1 MMARNVKAKKIFALL
16 GYSSVGKDTILKQV
30 LKDMDDVKPIISTT
44 TRPMRKGETEGIEY
58 YFIDDTEFFRRGT
71 DFVEQ
76 RIYHTKVK
84 ENGVEKDAT
93 WRYGI
98 ERIELEKDDYL
109 IVIVDSVGYKEL
121 KNYVG
126 NNKIVPIF
134 ISASQEELKAR
145 ALARGDLEAEVDRRL
160 KDDYERF
167 MDFRVRTVYH
177 EVKNTN
183 GRLEEA
189 IKEVENI
196 ITKHINEVKEIKCKT
211 KRKK

>member
-1 MMARNVKAKKIFALL
+1 MSRNVKAKKIFALL

-44 TRPMRKGETEGIEY
+44 TRPMRKGETEGVEY

-84 ENGVEKDAT
+84 ENGVEKNAT

-98 ERIELEKDDYL
+98 ERMELEKDDYL

-134 ISASQEELKAR
+134 ISAPQEELKAR

-196 ITKHINEVKEIKCKT
+196 ITKHINEVKEIKCKM

>member
-1 MMARNVKAKKIFALL
+1 MSRNVKAKKIFALL

-44 TRPMRKGETEGIEY
+44 TRPMRKGEIEGVEY

-98 ERIELEKDDYL
+98 ERAELEKDDYL

-134 ISASQEELKAR
+134 ISAPQEELKAR

>member
-1 MMARNVKAKKIFALL
+1 MSRNVKAKKIFALL
-16 GYSSVGKDTILKQV
+16 GYMGVGKDTILKQV

-44 TRPMRKGETEGIEY
+44 TRPMRKGETEGVEY

-84 ENGVEKDAT
+84 ENGVEKEAT

-98 ERIELEKDDYL
+98 ERAELEKDDYL

-126 NNKIVPIF
+126 NGRIVPIF
-134 ISASQEELKAR
+134 ISAPQEELRTR

-177 EVKNTN
+177 EVKNGE

-196 ITKHINEVKEIKCKT
+196 ITKHINEVKEIKCKM

>member
-1 MMARNVKAKKIFALL
+1 MSRNVRAKKIFALL

-30 LKDMDDVKPIISTT
+30 LKDIDDVKPIISTT
-44 TRPMRKGETEGIEY
+44 TRPMRKGETEGVEY

-84 ENGVEKDAT
+84 ENGVEKEAT

-98 ERIELEKDDYL
+98 ERAELEKDDYL

-134 ISASQEELKAR
+134 ISAPQEELKAR

-189 IKEVENI
+189 IKEVEGI
-196 ITKHINEVKEIKCKT
+196 ITKHINEVKEVKCKA

>member
-1 MMARNVKAKKIFALL
+1 MSRNVKAKKIFALL

-44 TRPMRKGETEGIEY
+44 TRPMRKGETEGVEY

-84 ENGVEKDAT
+84 ENGVEKEAT

-98 ERIELEKDDYL
+98 ERAELEKDDYL

-134 ISASQEELKAR
+134 ISAPQEELKAR

>member
-1 MMARNVKAKKIFALL
+1 MSRITRVKKLFCLL

-30 LKDMDDVKPIISTT
+30 LKDIDDVKPIISTT
-44 TRPMRKGETEGIEY
+44 TRPMRKGETEGVEY
-58 YFIDDTEFFRRGT
+58 YFIDDKTFMEKGT

-98 ERIELEKDDYL
+98 ERAELEKDDYL

-126 NNKIVPIF
+126 NGKIVPIF
-134 ISASQEELKAR
+134 ISAPQEELKAR
-145 ALARGDLEAEVDRRL
+145 ALARGDLEAEIDRRL

>member
-1 MMARNVKAKKIFALL
+1 MSRNVKAKKIFALL
-16 GYSSVGKDTILKQV
+16 GYMGVGKDTILKQV

-44 TRPMRKGETEGIEY
+44 TRPMRKGETEGVEY

-84 ENGVEKDAT
+84 ENGVEKNAT

-98 ERIELEKDDYL
+98 ERMELEKDDYL

-134 ISASQEELKAR
+134 ISAPQEELKAR

-177 EVKNTN
+177 EVKNGE

>member
-1 MMARNVKAKKIFALL
+1 MSRNVKAKKIFALL

-44 TRPMRKGETEGIEY
+44 TRPMRKGETEGVEY

-98 ERIELEKDDYL
+98 ERMELEKDDYL

-134 ISASQEELKAR
+134 ISAPQEELKAR

-189 IKEVENI
+189 IKEVEGI

>member
-1 MMARNVKAKKIFALL
+1 MSRNVKAKKIFALL
-16 GYSSVGKDTILKQV
+16 GYMGVGKDTILKQV

-44 TRPMRKGETEGIEY
+44 TRPMRKGETEGVEY

-98 ERIELEKDDYL
+98 ERMELEKDDYL

-126 NNKIVPIF
+126 NGKIVPIF
-134 ISASQEELKAR
+134 ISAPQEELKAR

-177 EVKNTN
+177 EVKNGE

-196 ITKHINEVKEIKCKT
+196 ITKHINEVKEIKCKM

>member
-1 MMARNVKAKKIFALL
+1 MSRNVKAKKIFALL
-16 GYSSVGKDTILKQV
+16 GYMGVGKDTILKQV
-30 LKDMDDVKPIISTT
+30 LKDIDDVKPIISTT
-44 TRPMRKGETEGIEY
+44 TRPMRKGETEGVEY

-98 ERIELEKDDYL
+98 ERAELEKDDYL

-126 NNKIVPIF
+126 NGKIVPIF
-134 ISASQEELKAR
+134 ISAPQEELRAR
-145 ALARGDLEAEVDRRL
+145 ALARGDFEAEVDRRL

-189 IKEVENI
+189 IKEVEGI

>member
-1 MMARNVKAKKIFALL
+1 MSRNVRAKKIFALL
-16 GYSSVGKDTILKQV
+16 GYMGVGKDTILKQV

-44 TRPMRKGETEGIEY
+44 TRPMRKGETEGVEY

-98 ERIELEKDDYL
+98 ERMELEKDDYL

-134 ISASQEELKAR
+134 ISAPQEELKAR

-177 EVKNTN
+177 EVKNGE

-189 IKEVENI
+189 IKEVEGI

>member
-1 MMARNVKAKKIFALL
+1 MSRNVKAKKIFALL

-44 TRPMRKGETEGIEY
+44 TRPMRKGETEGVEY
-58 YFIDDTEFFRRGT
+58 YFIDDTEFFRKGT

-98 ERIELEKDDYL
+98 ERMELEKDDYL

-126 NNKIVPIF
+126 NGKIVPIF
-134 ISASQEELKAR
+134 ISAPQEELKAR

-177 EVKNTN
+177 EVKNGE

-196 ITKHINEVKEIKCKT
+196 ITKHINEVKEIKCKRT
-211 KRKK
+211 KKK

>member
-1 MMARNVKAKKIFALL
+1 MSRNVKAKKIFALL

-44 TRPMRKGETEGIEY
+44 TRPMRKGETEGVEY

-84 ENGVEKDAT
+84 ENGIEKNAT

-98 ERIELEKDDYL
+98 ERMELEKDDYL

-134 ISASQEELKAR
+134 ISAPQEELKAR

-177 EVKNTN
+177 EVKNGE

-189 IKEVENI
+189 IKEVEGI

>member
-1 MMARNVKAKKIFALL
+1 MSRNVKAKKIFALL

-44 TRPMRKGETEGIEY
+44 TRPMRKGETEGVEY

-84 ENGVEKDAT
+84 ENGIEKDAT

-98 ERIELEKDDYL
+98 ERMELEKDDYL

-134 ISASQEELKAR
+134 ISAPQEELKAR

-177 EVKNTN
+177 EVKNGE

-189 IKEVENI
+189 IKEVEGI
-196 ITKHINEVKEIKCKT
+196 ITKHINEVKEVKCKA

>member
-1 MMARNVKAKKIFALL
+1 MSRNVKAKKIFALL
-16 GYSSVGKDTILKQV
+16 GYMGVGKDTILKQV
-30 LKDMDDVKPIISTT
+30 LKDIDDVKPIISTT
-44 TRPMRKGETEGIEY
+44 TRPMRKGETEGVEY

-84 ENGVEKDAT
+84 ENGVEKNAT

-98 ERIELEKDDYL
+98 ERMELEKDDYL

-126 NNKIVPIF
+126 NGRIVPIF
-134 ISASQEELKAR
+134 ISAPQEELRTR

-177 EVKNTN
+177 EVKNGE

>member
-1 MMARNVKAKKIFALL
+1 MSRNVKAKKISALL
-16 GYSSVGKDTILKQV
+16 GYSSVGKHTILKKV

-44 TRPMRKGETEGIEY
+44 TRPMRKGETEGVEY

-98 ERIELEKDDYL
+98 ERMELEKDDYL

-134 ISASQEELKAR
+134 ISAPQEELKAR

>member
-1 MMARNVKAKKIFALL
+1 MSRNVKAKKIFALL

-44 TRPMRKGETEGIEY
+44 TRPMRKGETEGVEY

-98 ERIELEKDDYL
+98 ERAELEKDDYL

-126 NNKIVPIF
+126 NGRIVPIF
-134 ISASQEELKAR
+134 ISAPQEELKAR

-177 EVKNTN
+177 EVKNGE

-196 ITKHINEVKEIKCKT
+196 ITKHINEVKEIKCKM

>member
-1 MMARNVKAKKIFALL
+1 MSRNVKAKKIFALL
-16 GYSSVGKDTILKQV
+16 GYMGVGKDTILKQV

-44 TRPMRKGETEGIEY
+44 TRPMRKGETEGVEY

-84 ENGVEKDAT
+84 ENGVEKNAT

-98 ERIELEKDDYL
+98 ERMELEKDDYL
-109 IVIVDSVGYKEL
+109 IVIVDSIGYKEL

-126 NNKIVPIF
+126 NTKIVPIF
-134 ISASQEELKAR
+134 ISAPQEELKAR

-167 MDFRVRTVYH
+167 LPFRIKTVYH
-177 EVKNTN
+177 EVKNGE
-183 GRLEEA
+183 GRLNEA
-189 IKEVENI
+189 VKEVESI
-196 ITKHINEVKEIKCKT
+196 ITKHINEVEEVKCKT

>member
-1 MMARNVKAKKIFALL
+1 MSRNVKAKKIFALL

-44 TRPMRKGETEGIEY
+44 TRPMRKGETEGVEY

-98 ERIELEKDDYL
+98 ERAELEKDDYL

-134 ISASQEELKAR
+134 ISAPQEELKAR
-145 ALARGDLEAEVDRRL
+145 ALARGDLEVEVDRRL

-189 IKEVENI
+189 IKEVEGI

>member
-1 MMARNVKAKKIFALL
+1 MSRNVRAKKIFALL
-16 GYSSVGKDTILKQV
+16 GYMGVGKDTILKQV
-30 LKDMDDVKPIISTT
+30 LKDIDDVKPIISTT

-84 ENGVEKDAT
+84 ENGVEKEAT

-98 ERIELEKDDYL
+98 ERAELEKDDYL

-126 NNKIVPIF
+126 NGRIVPIF
-134 ISASQEELKAR
+134 ISAPQEELRAR

-177 EVKNTN
+177 EVKNGE

>member
-1 MMARNVKAKKIFALL
+1 MSRITRVKKLFCLL

-30 LKDMDDVKPIISTT
+30 LKDIDDVKPIISTT
-44 TRPMRKGETEGIEY
+44 TRPMRKGETEGVEY

-84 ENGVEKDAT
+84 ENGIEKDAT

-98 ERIELEKDDYL
+98 ERTELEKDDYL
-109 IVIVDSVGYKEL
+109 IVIVDSVGYREL
-121 KNYVG
+121 KDYVG
-126 NNKIVPIF
+126 NGRIVPIF
-134 ISASQEELKAR
+134 ISAPQEELKAR

-177 EVKNTN
+177 EVKNGE

-189 IKEVENI
+189 IKEVEGI

>member
-1 MMARNVKAKKIFALL
+1 MSRNVKAKKIFALL
-16 GYSSVGKDTILKQV
+16 GYMGVGKDTILKQV

-44 TRPMRKGETEGIEY
+44 TRPMRKGETEGVEY

-71 DFVEQ
+71 DFIEQ

-98 ERIELEKDDYL
+98 ERMELEKDDYL

-134 ISASQEELKAR
+134 ISAPQEELKAR

>member
-1 MMARNVKAKKIFALL
+1 MSRNVKAKKIFALL
-16 GYSSVGKDTILKQV
+16 GYMSVGKDTILKQV
-30 LKDMDDVKPIISTT
+30 LKDIDDVKPIISTT
-44 TRPMRKGETEGIEY
+44 TRPMRKGETEGVEY

-84 ENGVEKDAT
+84 ENGVEKEAT

-98 ERIELEKDDYL
+98 ERAELEKDDYL
-109 IVIVDSVGYKEL
+109 IVIVDSVGYREL
-121 KNYVG
+121 KDYVG
-126 NNKIVPIF
+126 NGRIVPIF
-134 ISASQEELKAR
+134 ISAPQEELRAR
-145 ALARGDLEAEVDRRL
+145 ALARGDLEVEVDRRL

-177 EVKNTN
+177 EVKNGE

-189 IKEVENI
+189 IKEVEGI
-196 ITKHINEVKEIKCKT
+196 ITKHINEVKEVKCKA

>member
-1 MMARNVKAKKIFALL
+1 MSRNVKAKKIFALL
-16 GYSSVGKDTILKQV
+16 GYMGVGKDTILKQV
-30 LKDMDDVKPIISTT
+30 LKDIDDVKPIISTT
-44 TRPMRKGETEGIEY
+44 TRPMRKGETEGVEY
-58 YFIDDTEFFRRGT
+58 YFIDDVEFFRRGT

-98 ERIELEKDDYL
+98 ERAELEKDDYL

-126 NNKIVPIF
+126 NGKIVPIF
-134 ISASQEELKAR
+134 ISAPQEELKAR
-145 ALARGDLEAEVDRRL
+145 ALARGDLEAEIDRRL

-177 EVKNTN
+177 EVKNGE

>member
-1 MMARNVKAKKIFALL
+1 MSRNVKAKKIFALL

-44 TRPMRKGETEGIEY
+44 TRPMRKGETEGVEY

-84 ENGVEKDAT
+84 ENGVEKNAT

-98 ERIELEKDDYL
+98 ERMELEKDDYL

-134 ISASQEELKAR
+134 ISAPQEELKAR

-211 KRKK
+211 RRKK

>member
-1 MMARNVKAKKIFALL
+1 MSRNVKAKKIFALL

-44 TRPMRKGETEGIEY
+44 TRPMRKGETEGVEY

-84 ENGVEKDAT
+84 ENGVEKEAT

-98 ERIELEKDDYL
+98 ERMELEKDDYL

-134 ISASQEELKAR
+134 ISAPQEELKAR

-177 EVKNTN
+177 EVKKKKSKIKK
-183 GRLEEA
+183 A
-189 IKEVENI
+189 MKEVENI
-196 ITKHINEVKEIKCKT
+196 ITKHINEVKEIKCKM

>member
-1 MMARNVKAKKIFALL
+1 MSRNVKAKKIFALL

-44 TRPMRKGETEGIEY
+44 TRPMRKGETEGVEY

-76 RIYHTKVK
+76 RIYYTKVK

-98 ERIELEKDDYL
+98 ERAELEKDDYL

-126 NNKIVPIF
+126 NGKIVPIF
-134 ISASQEELKAR
+134 ISAPQEELKAR

-177 EVKNTN
+177 EVKNGE

-189 IKEVENI
+189 IKEVEGI
-196 ITKHINEVKEIKCKT
+196 ITKHINEVKEVKCKA

>member
-1 MMARNVKAKKIFALL
+1 MSRNVKAKKIFALL
-16 GYSSVGKDTILKQV
+16 GYMGVGKDTILKQV

-44 TRPMRKGETEGIEY
+44 TRPMRKGETEGVEY

-84 ENGVEKDAT
+84 ENGVEKDST

-98 ERIELEKDDYL
+98 ERAELEKDDYL

-134 ISASQEELKAR
+134 ISAPQEELKAR

-177 EVKNTN
+177 EVKNGE

-189 IKEVENI
+189 IKEVEGI

>member
-1 MMARNVKAKKIFALL
+1 MSRNVKAKKIFALL
-16 GYSSVGKDTILKQV
+16 GYMGVGKDTILKQV

-44 TRPMRKGETEGIEY
+44 TRPMRKGETEGVEY

-98 ERIELEKDDYL
+98 ERAELEKDDYL

-126 NNKIVPIF
+126 NGKIVPIF
-134 ISASQEELKAR
+134 ISAPQEELKAR

-177 EVKNTN
+177 EVKNGE

-189 IKEVENI
+189 IKEVEGI

>member
-1 MMARNVKAKKIFALL
+1 MSRITRVKKLFCLL

-44 TRPMRKGETEGIEY
+44 TRPMRKGETEGVEY

-98 ERIELEKDDYL
+98 ERAELEKDDYL

-126 NNKIVPIF
+126 NGRIVPIF
-134 ISASQEELKAR
+134 ISAPQEELRTR
-145 ALARGDLEAEVDRRL
+145 ALARGDFEAEVDRRL
-160 KDDYERF
+160 KDDYESF

-177 EVKNTN
+177 EVKNGE

>member
-1 MMARNVKAKKIFALL
+1 MSRNVKAKKIFALL

-44 TRPMRKGETEGIEY
+44 TRPMRKGETEGVEY

-98 ERIELEKDDYL
+98 ERAELEKDDYL

-126 NNKIVPIF
+126 NGRIVPIF
-134 ISASQEELKAR
+134 ISAPQEELKAR

-177 EVKNTN
+177 EVKNGE

>member
-1 MMARNVKAKKIFALL
+1 MSRNVKAKKIFALL
-16 GYSSVGKDTILKQV
+16 GYMGVGKDTILKQV

-44 TRPMRKGETEGIEY
+44 TRPMRKGETEGVEY
-58 YFIDDTEFFRRGT
+58 YFIDDVEFFRRGT

-98 ERIELEKDDYL
+98 ERMELEKDDYL

-134 ISASQEELKAR
+134 ISAPQEELKAR

-196 ITKHINEVKEIKCKT
+196 ITKHINEVKEVKCKE

>member
-1 MMARNVKAKKIFALL
+1 MSRNVKAKKIFALL

-44 TRPMRKGETEGIEY
+44 TRPMRKGETEGVEY

-84 ENGVEKDAT
+84 ENGVEKEAT

-98 ERIELEKDDYL
+98 ERMELEKDDYL

-134 ISASQEELKAR
+134 ISAPQEELKAR

-177 EVKNTN
+177 EVKNGE

-196 ITKHINEVKEIKCKT
+196 ITKHINEVKEIKCKM

>member
-1 MMARNVKAKKIFALL
+1 MSRNVKAKKIFALL

-44 TRPMRKGETEGIEY
+44 TRPMRKGETEGVEY

-84 ENGVEKDAT
+84 ENGVEKEAT

-98 ERIELEKDDYL
+98 ERMELEKDDYL

-134 ISASQEELKAR
+134 ISAPQEELKAR

-177 EVKNTN
+177 EVKNGE

-189 IKEVENI
+189 IKEVEGI
-196 ITKHINEVKEIKCKT
+196 ITKHINEVKEVKCKA

>member
-1 MMARNVKAKKIFALL
+1 MSRNVKAKKIFALL
-16 GYSSVGKDTILKQV
+16 GYMGVGKDTILKQV

-44 TRPMRKGETEGIEY
+44 TRPMRKGETEGVEY

-84 ENGVEKDAT
+84 ENGVEKNAT

-134 ISASQEELKAR
+134 ISAPQEELKAR

-177 EVKNTN
+177 EVKNGE

>member
-1 MMARNVKAKKIFALL
+1 MSRNVKAKKIFALL
-16 GYSSVGKDTILKQV
+16 GYMGVGKDTILKQV

-44 TRPMRKGETEGIEY
+44 TRPMRKGETEGVEY

-84 ENGVEKDAT
+84 ENGIEKDAT

-98 ERIELEKDDYL
+98 ERMELEKDDYL

-134 ISASQEELKAR
+134 ISAPQEELKAR

-177 EVKNTN
+177 EVKNGE

-189 IKEVENI
+189 IKEVEGI
-196 ITKHINEVKEIKCKT
+196 ITKHINEVKEVKCKA

>member
-1 MMARNVKAKKIFALL
+1 MSRNVKAKKIFALL

-44 TRPMRKGETEGIEY
+44 TRPMRKGETEGVEY

-98 ERIELEKDDYL
+98 ERMELEKDDYL

-134 ISASQEELKAR
+134 ISAPQEELKAR

-177 EVKNTN
+177 EVKNGE

-189 IKEVENI
+189 IKEVEGI
-196 ITKHINEVKEIKCKT
+196 ITKHINEVKEIKCKA